1 MPILPEKIEIQGFF
15 AFRKPQVIAFEPL
28 WKSGGLWGILGPN
41 GAGKSSILEAI
52 LLALYH
58 NSPRKTSE
66 AEITTRGFSGEKYIR
81 FYFKYEGQSYVCA
94 FPRKEIQKIQ
104 KRLPPH
110 YTILEPEEVKDLLK
124 LSYKDFTLTVVLPQG
139 QFANL
144 LEATLSEQSRILSNF
159 LPDKPWES
167 IMEKVKKVENYLQE
181 KVKSLEKYIQFLK
194 NQLEALH
201 GATPE
206 KLAELI
212 DQIQSLE
219 TQRTSTESQLQE
231 LRMQLSRAQE
241 RDQLQ
246 KRFQHL
252 SQQYD
257 SLLSRKEALEKL
269 NHPTIT
275 QHLQEVNH
283 LTQLLNKNREELKQQ
298 EASLKKAEENQQKY
312 VADLEKLAKE
322 YKDVEPLYKNQ
333 AELTKLKSLYQE
345 YQKVRQSLEDEIKNV
360 AARIEEVQTP
370 GLGLSKEPTQSWL
383 EFVKEKL
390 KKGDELWEEIGKAEK
405 KLISLLEEAQ
415 KKRERLQ
422 VDKALSEYVKALR
435 PGEPCPL
442 CGSTHHPHP
451 RPIPPNLSEELKNVE
466 TQIRTLEKDK
476 SQLTK
481 LQGLKESVSRVL
493 NDHAQKEAEVA
504 QLGKALSE
512 MIGRETVCT
521 FLKASDPKSL
531 FQKAEEI
538 QKKMEYLRQE
548 ISKLQGNQETITQ
561 NITKLKEEINAHSR
575 QRQELQDQLLQEIP
589 KENSYYREFWQI
601 AEKQDISKAIQWSRQ
616 TLDNTNKELQEYE
629 ELRKRLED
637 PTSPYRNL
645 PPTPQLQAQTQNLQN
660 QLHDLQKE
668 ITRLSEEKGKL
679 ETDLERKAKLT
690 TEIEQTKNTFDT
702 LSNELKVIS
711 RVEKAIQGGELE
723 RYFVRQILLKPLIEE
738 ANRHLQDWL
747 GGTLELRMPE
757 KTDPGQS
764 SKGEKEILQ
773 IQDLQSGGSE
783 PRAVKTL
790 SGGEKFLVSLALA
803 LALSDRIM
811 RLKTKRSRTPQS
823 FFFIDEGFDTLSTEN
838 FGFVMRTLQRLAS
851 QGRYIGLISHKVE
864 AKEFLSAYLEVQKKN
879 GATQVSLK
887 TPFH

>member
-15 AFRKPQVIAFEPL
+15 AFRKPQVIEFEPL

-58 NSPRKTSE
+58 KSPRKTNE

-94 FPRKEIQKIQ
+94 FPKKEIEKIQ

-110 YTILEPEEVKDLLK
+110 YTILEPKKVKDLLK
-124 LSYKDFTLTVVLPQG
+124 LSYEDFTLTVVLPQG
-139 QFANL
+139 QFAGL

-167 IMEKVKKVENYLQE
+167 IIEKVKKVEKYLQE
-181 KVKSLEKYIQFLK
+181 KVSTLENYIQLLK
-194 NQLEALH
+194 KQLEALH

-206 KLAELI
+206 KLAELTA
-212 DQIQSLE
+212 QIQNLE
-219 TQRTSTESQLQE
+219 AQRASTNTQLQE
-231 LRMQLSRAQE
+231 LRTQLSWAQE

-246 KRFQHL
+246 KRFHYL

-257 SLLSRKEALEKL
+257 SLLSRKQALEKL
-269 NHPTIT
+269 NQPTIT
-275 QHLQEVNH
+275 ERLLKIDQ
-283 LTQLLNKNREELKQQ
+283 LTQLLNKNREELKRQ
-298 EASLKKAEENQQKY
+298 EASLKEAEENQKKY
-312 VADLEKLAKE
+312 VADLEKLAQE
-322 YKDVEPLYKNQ
+322 YNKVEPIYKNQ

-345 YQKVRQSLEDEIKNV
+345 YQKVRQSLQAEIKNI
-360 AARIEEVQTP
+360 AEYIDKIQTP
-370 GLGLSKEPTQSWL
+370 GLGLSKGPTQSWL

-390 KKGDELWEEIGKAEK
+390 KKGDELWEELRKAEE
-405 KLISLLEEAQ
+405 KLISLLEAAQ

-422 VDKALSEYVKALR
+422 VDQALSEYVKALR

-451 RPIPPNLSEELKNVE
+451 RPIPSDPSQELRSVE
-466 TQIRTLEKDK
+466 AQIKTLEKDK

-493 NDHAQKEAEVA
+493 NDYAQIEAEVS

-512 MIGRETVCT
+512 KIGRETVST
-521 FLKASDPKSL
+521 FLNASDPKSL
-531 FQKAEEI
+531 FQRAEEI
-538 QKKMEYLRQE
+538 QKKMENLRQE

-561 NITKLKEEINAHSR
+561 NITKLKEEVETASR
-575 QRQELQDQLLQEIP
+575 QRQELQDQLLREIP
-589 KENSYYREFWQI
+589 KENPDYQEFWQI
-601 AEKQDISKAIQWSRQ
+601 ADKQGISKAIQWSRQ
-616 TLDNTNKELQEYE
+616 TLDYINKELQEYE

-645 PPTPQLQAQTQNLQN
+645 PPTPQLQAQIQNLQN

-679 ETDLERKAKLT
+679 ETHLKRKAELT

-764 SKGEKEILQ
+764 SNGEKEILQ
-773 IQDLQSGGSE
+773 IQDLQTGGSE

-811 RLKTKRSRTPQS
+811 RLKTKQTKTPQS

-887 TPFH
+887 TPLH

>member
-1 MPILPEKIEIQGFF
+1 VIE
-15 AFRKPQVIAFEPL
+15 FEPL

-58 NSPRKTSE
+58 DSPRKTNE

-94 FPRKEIQKIQ
+94 FPRKEMQKIQ

-110 YTILEPEEVKDLLK
+110 YTILEPEKVKDLLK

-139 QFANL
+139 QFAGL

-167 IMEKVKKVENYLQE
+167 IIEKVKKVEKYLQE
-181 KVKSLEKYIQFLK
+181 QVKALENYIQFLK
-194 NQLEALH
+194 KQLEALH

-206 KLAELI
+206 KLAELTA
-212 DQIQSLE
+212 QIQSLE
-219 TQRTSTESQLQE
+219 TQRTFTESQLQE
-231 LRMQLSRAQE
+231 LRTQLSRAKE

-246 KRFQHL
+246 ERFQHL

-257 SLLSRKEALEKL
+257 SLLSRKQALEKL

-283 LTQLLNKNREELKQQ
+283 LTQLLNKNREELKRQ
-298 EASLKKAEENQQKY
+298 EASLKEAEENQKKY
-312 VADLEKLAKE
+312 VAELEKLAQE
-322 YKDVEPLYKNQ
+322 YNKIEPIYKNQ
-333 AELTKLKSLYQE
+333 SELTKLKSLYQE
-345 YQKVRQSLEDEIKNV
+345 YQKVRQSLKDEIKNI

-370 GLGLSKEPTQSWL
+370 GLGLSKKPTQSWL

-415 KKRERLQ
+415 KKRERLR
-422 VDKALSEYVKALR
+422 VDSALSQYVKALR
-435 PGEPCPL
+435 PGEPCPI
-442 CGSTHHPHP
+442 CGSEHHPKP
-451 RPIPPNLSEELKNVE
+451 RPIPPNLSEELENVE

-476 SQLTK
+476 ERLTK

-493 NDHAQKEAEVA
+493 NDYAQKEAEVS

-512 MIGRETVCT
+512 MIGRETVCK
-521 FLKASDPKSL
+521 FLSTPDPKGL

-538 QKKMEYLRQE
+538 QKKMENLRQE
-548 ISKLQGNQETITQ
+548 ISKLRGNQETITQ
-561 NITKLKEEINAHSR
+561 NITNLKEEINAHSR

-589 KENSYYREFWQI
+589 KENPDYQEFWQI
-601 AEKQDISKAIQWSRQ
+601 VDKQDTSKAIQWSLQ
-616 TLDNTNKELQEYE
+616 TLDKTNKELQEYE
-629 ELRKRLED
+629 DLRKRLED

-645 PPTPQLQAQTQNLQN
+645 PPTPQLQDQIQNLQN

-723 RYFVRQILLKPLIEE
+723 HYFVRQILLKPLIEE

-783 PRAVKTL
+783 PRAIKTL

-811 RLKTKRSRTPQS
+811 RLKTKQTKTPQS

-851 QGRYIGLISHKVE
+851 QGRYVGLISHKVE
-864 AKEFLSAYLEVQKKN
+864 AKEFLSAYLEVQKQN
-879 GATQVSLK
+879 GATRVSLK
-887 TPFH
+887 TPSH

>member
-15 AFRKPQVIAFEPL
+15 AFRKPQVIEFEPL

-58 NSPRKTSE
+58 DSPRKTNE

-94 FPRKEIQKIQ
+94 FPRKEIEKIQ

-110 YTILEPEEVKDLLK
+110 YTILEPKKVKDLLK
-124 LSYKDFTLTVVLPQG
+124 LSYEDFTLTVVLPQG
-139 QFANL
+139 QFADL

-167 IMEKVKKVENYLQE
+167 IIEKVKKVESHLKDQ
-181 KVKSLEKYIQFLK
+181 VKSLETHIQFLEK
-194 NQLEALH
+194 QLEALH

-206 KLAELI
+206 KRTELTA
-212 DQIQSLE
+212 QIQSLE

-241 RDQLQ
+241 RDELQ

-257 SLLSRKEALEKL
+257 SLLSRKQALEKL

-275 QHLQEVNH
+275 QHLQEVNR

-298 EASLKKAEENQQKY
+298 EDSLKKAEENQQKY
-312 VADLEKLAKE
+312 VADLEKLAQE
-322 YKDVEPLYKNQ
+322 YNKVEPLYKNQ
-333 AELTKLKSLYQE
+333 AELTKLKSLCQE
-345 YQKVRQSLEDEIKNV
+345 YQKVRQSLEDEIKNI
-360 AARIEEVQTP
+360 AARLEEVQTP
-370 GLGLSKEPTQSWL
+370 GLGLSKEPTQFWL

-390 KKGDELWEEIGKAEK
+390 KKGDELWEELRNAEE
-405 KLISLLEEAQ
+405 KLTSLLEEARE
-415 KKRERLQ
+415 KRERLR
-422 VDKALSEYVKALR
+422 VDEALSQYVKALR

-451 RPIPPNLSEELKNVE
+451 RPIPTDPSQELRSVE
-466 TQIRTLEKDK
+466 AQIKTLEKDK

-493 NDHAQKEAEVA
+493 NDHAQKEAEVS
-504 QLGKALSE
+504 QLGKVLSE
-512 MIGRETVCT
+512 RIGRETVST
-521 FLKASDPKSL
+521 FLRASDPKSL

-538 QKKMEYLRQE
+538 QKKMEHLRQE
-548 ISKLQGNQETITQ
+548 ISKLQGNKETITQ
-561 NITKLKEEINAHSR
+561 NITKLEKEVETAS
-575 QRQELQDQLLQEIP
+575 QQLQELQDQLLQEIP
-589 KENSYYREFWQI
+589 KENPYYREFWQI
-601 AEKQDISKAIQWSRQ
+601 ADKQDISKAIQWSRQ

-645 PPTPQLQAQTQNLQN
+645 PPTPQLQAHIQNLQN

-679 ETDLERKAKLT
+679 ETDLKRKTELT

-723 RYFVRQILLKPLIEE
+723 RYFVRHILLKPLIEE
-738 ANRHLQDWL
+738 ANRHLRDWL

-764 SKGEKEILQ
+764 SKGEILQ

-811 RLKTKRSRTPQS
+811 RLKTKQTKTPQS

>member
-1 MPILPEKIEIQGFF
+1 MPILPEKLEIQGFF
-15 AFRKPQVIAFEPL
+15 AFRKLQVIEFEPL

-58 NSPRKTSE
+58 NSPRKTNE

-81 FYFKYEGQSYVCA
+81 FYFKYEGNSYVCA
-94 FPRKEIQKIQ
+94 FPRKEIEKIQ

-110 YTILEPEEVKDLLK
+110 YTILKPEEVENLLK

-139 QFANL
+139 QFAGL
-144 LEATLSEQSRILSNF
+144 LEASLSEQSRILSNF

-167 IMEKVKKVENYLQE
+167 IIEKVKKVESHLKDQ
-181 KVKSLEKYIQFLK
+181 VKSLETHIQFLE
-194 NQLEALH
+194 NQLKALH

-206 KLAELI
+206 KLTELTA
-212 DQIQSLE
+212 QIQSLE
-219 TQRTSTESQLQE
+219 TQRTSIESQLQE
-231 LRMQLSRAQE
+231 LRTQLSRAQE
-241 RDQLQ
+241 RDQLEE
-246 KRFQHL
+246 KFQRLTKQHDL
-252 SQQYD
+252 
-257 SLLSRKEALEKL
+257 LLSRKQALEKL
-269 NHPTIT
+269 NQTTIT
-275 QHLQEVNH
+275 DRL
-283 LTQLLNKNREELKQQ
+283 LKIDRLIQLLNKNQKELKQQ
-298 EASLKKAEENQQKY
+298 EASLKEAEENQKKY
-312 VADLEKLAKE
+312 VAQLEKLAQE
-322 YKDVEPLYKNQ
+322 YNEVEPIYKNQ
-333 AELTKLKSLYQE
+333 AELTKLKSLYQQ
-345 YQKVRQSLEDEIKNV
+345 YQQIQQSLQVEIKNI
-360 AARIEEVQTP
+360 AEYIEKIQTP
-370 GLGLSKEPTQSWL
+370 GLGLSKAPTQSWL

-390 KKGDELWEEIGKAEK
+390 KKGDELWEEIGKAKE

-422 VDKALSEYVKALR
+422 VDKALSQYVEALR
-435 PGEPCPL
+435 PGEPCPI
-442 CGSTHHPHP
+442 CGSEHHPKP
-451 RPIPPNLSEELKNVE
+451 RPIPPNLSEELENVK
-466 TQIRTLEKDK
+466 TLIQTLEKDK
-476 SQLTK
+476 ERLTK

-493 NDHAQKEAEVA
+493 NNHAQIEAEVA
-504 QLGKALSE
+504 QLGKDLSE
-512 MIGRETVCT
+512 KIGRETVSK

-561 NITKLKEEINAHSR
+561 NITKLKEEVETASR
-575 QRQELQDQLLQEIP
+575 ERQELQDQLLQEIP
-589 KENSYYREFWQI
+589 KENPYYREFWQI
-601 AEKQDISKAIQWSRQ
+601 ADKQDISKAIQWSRQ

-637 PTSPYRNL
+637 PDSPYRNL
-645 PPTPQLQAQTQNLQN
+645 PPTPQLQAQTQNLQS
-660 QLHDLQKE
+660 QLHRLREE

-679 ETDLERKAKLT
+679 ETDLKRKAELT
-690 TEIEQTKNTFDT
+690 SEIEQAKNTFDT
-702 LSNELKVIS
+702 LSNELKVVS

-757 KTDPGQS
+757 KIDPGQS
-764 SKGEKEILQ
+764 SKGEILQ
-773 IQDLQSGGSE
+773 IQDLQSGVSE

-811 RLKTKRSRTPQS
+811 RLKTKQSRAPQS

-864 AKEFLSAYLEVQKKN
+864 AKEFLSAYLEVQKKS

-887 TPFH
+887 TPLH

>member
-15 AFRKPQVIAFEPL
+15 AFRKPQVIEFEPL

-58 NSPRKTSE
+58 KSPRKTNE

-94 FPRKEIQKIQ
+94 FPKKEIEKIQ

-110 YTILEPEEVKDLLK
+110 YTILEPKKVKDLLK
-124 LSYKDFTLTVVLPQG
+124 LSYEDFTLTVVLPQG
-139 QFANL
+139 QFAGL

-167 IMEKVKKVENYLQE
+167 IIEKVKKVEKYLQE
-181 KVKSLEKYIQFLK
+181 KVSTLENYIQLLK
-194 NQLEALH
+194 KQLEALH

-206 KLAELI
+206 KLAELTA
-212 DQIQSLE
+212 QIQNLE
-219 TQRTSTESQLQE
+219 AQRASTNTQLQE
-231 LRMQLSRAQE
+231 LRTQLSWAQE

-246 KRFQHL
+246 KRFHYL

-257 SLLSRKEALEKL
+257 SLLSRKQALEKL
-269 NHPTIT
+269 NQTTIT
-275 QHLQEVNH
+275 DRLLKIDQ
-283 LTQLLNKNREELKQQ
+283 LTQLLNKNQEELKRQ
-298 EASLKKAEENQQKY
+298 EASLKEAEENQKKY
-312 VADLEKLAKE
+312 VADLEKLAQE
-322 YKDVEPLYKNQ
+322 YNKVEPIYKNQ

-345 YQKVRQSLEDEIKNV
+345 YQKVQQSLQAEIKNI
-360 AARIEEVQTP
+360 AEYIDKIQTP
-370 GLGLSKEPTQSWL
+370 GLGLSKGPTQSWL

-390 KKGDELWEEIGKAEK
+390 KKGDELWEELRKAEE
-405 KLISLLEEAQ
+405 KLTSLLGEAQ

-422 VDKALSEYVKALR
+422 VDQALSEYVKALR

-451 RPIPPNLSEELKNVE
+451 RPIPSDPSQELRSVE
-466 TQIRTLEKDK
+466 AQIKTLEKDK

-493 NDHAQKEAEVA
+493 NDYAQIEAEVS

-512 MIGRETVCT
+512 KIGRETVST
-521 FLKASDPKSL
+521 FLNASDPKSL
-531 FQKAEEI
+531 FQRAEEI
-538 QKKMEYLRQE
+538 QKKMENLRQE

-561 NITKLKEEINAHSR
+561 NITKLKEEVETASR
-575 QRQELQDQLLQEIP
+575 QRQELQDQLLREIP
-589 KENSYYREFWQI
+589 KENPDYQEFWQI
-601 AEKQDISKAIQWSRQ
+601 ADKQGISKAIQWSRQ
-616 TLDNTNKELQEYE
+616 TLDYINKELQEYE

-645 PPTPQLQAQTQNLQN
+645 PPTPQLQAQIQNLQN

-764 SKGEKEILQ
+764 SNGEKEILQ
-773 IQDLQSGGSE
+773 IQDLQTGGSE

-811 RLKTKRSRTPQS
+811 RLKTKQTKTPQS

-887 TPFH
+887 TPLH

>member
-15 AFRKPQVIAFEPL
+15 AFRKPQVIEFEPL

-58 NSPRKTSE
+58 DSPRKTNE

-81 FYFKYEGQSYVCA
+81 FYFKYEGRSYVCA
-94 FPRKEIQKIQ
+94 FPRKEIEKIQ

-110 YTILEPEEVKDLLK
+110 YTILEPKKVKDLLK
-124 LSYKDFTLTVVLPQG
+124 LSYEDFTLTVVLPQG
-139 QFANL
+139 QFAGL
-144 LEATLSEQSRILSNF
+144 LEASLSEQSRILSNF

-167 IMEKVKKVENYLQE
+167 IIEKVKKVEKYLQE
-181 KVKSLEKYIQFLK
+181 QVNVLENYIQLLK
-194 NQLEALH
+194 KQLEALH

-206 KLAELI
+206 KRTELTA
-212 DQIQSLE
+212 QIQSLE

-231 LRMQLSRAQE
+231 LRTQLSRAQE

-345 YQKVRQSLEDEIKNV
+345 YQKVRQSLEDEIKNI

-879 GATQVSLK
+879 GATEVSLK

>member
-81 FYFKYEGQSYVCA
+81 LYFKYEGQSYVCA
-94 FPRKEIQKIQ
+94 FPRKEMQKIQ
-104 KRLPPH
+104 KILPPY
-110 YTILEPEEVKDLLK
+110 YTILKPEEVEDLLK

-139 QFANL
+139 QFAGL

-167 IMEKVKKVENYLQE
+167 IIEKVKKVESHLKDQ
-181 KVKSLEKYIQFLK
+181 VKSLETHIQFLEK
-194 NQLEALH
+194 QLEALH

-206 KLAELI
+206 KLTELTA
-212 DQIQSLE
+212 QIQSLE
-219 TQRTSTESQLQE
+219 TQRTFTESQLQE
-231 LRMQLSRAQE
+231 LRTQLSWAQE

-246 KRFQHL
+246 ERFQHL
-252 SQQYD
+252 NQQYD
-257 SLLSRKEALEKL
+257 SLLSRKQALEKL
-269 NHPTIT
+269 NQTTIT
-275 QHLQEVNH
+275 ERLLKIDQLI
-283 LTQLLNKNREELKQQ
+283 QLLNKNREELKRQ
-298 EASLKKAEENQQKY
+298 EASLKDAKENQQKY
-312 VADLEKLAKE
+312 VADLEILAKE
-322 YKDVEPLYKNQ
+322 YSKVESIYKNQ
-333 AELTKLKSLYQE
+333 SELTKLKSLYQE
-345 YQKVRQSLEDEIKNV
+345 YQKVRQSLEDEIKNI

-390 KKGDELWEEIGKAEK
+390 KKGDELWEEIGKAEE

-422 VDKALSEYVKALR
+422 VDKALSQYVKALR

-442 CGSTHHPHP
+442 CGSTHHPKP

-476 SQLTK
+476 ERLTK

-493 NDHAQKEAEVA
+493 NDHAQKEAEVS

-512 MIGRETVCT
+512 MIGRETVST

-561 NITKLKEEINAHSR
+561 NITKLKKEVETTSR
-575 QRQELQDQLLQEIP
+575 QLQELQDQLLQEIP
-589 KENSYYREFWQI
+589 KENPDYQEFWQI
-601 AEKQDISKAIQWSRQ
+601 ADKHGLLKAMEWSRQ
-616 TLDNTNKELQEYE
+616 TLQDTHKKLQEYE
-629 ELRKRLED
+629 DLRKRLED
-637 PTSPYRNL
+637 PASPYRNL
-645 PPTPQLQAQTQNLQN
+645 PPTHQLQEQIQNLQN

-723 RYFVRQILLKPLIEE
+723 HYFVRQILLKPLIEE

-764 SKGEKEILQ
+764 SKGEILQ
-773 IQDLQSGGSE
+773 IQDLQSGG
-783 PRAVKTL
+783 
-790 SGGEKFLVSLALA
+790 
-803 LALSDRIM
+803 
-811 RLKTKRSRTPQS
+811 
-823 FFFIDEGFDTLSTEN
+823 
-838 FGFVMRTLQRLAS
+838 AS
-851 QGRYIGLISHKVE
+851 PG
-864 AKEFLSAYLEVQKKN
+864 
-879 GATQVSLK
+879 
-887 TPFH
+887 P

>member
-15 AFRKPQVIAFEPL
+15 AFRKPQVIEFEPL

-58 NSPRKTSE
+58 KSPRKTNE

-81 FYFKYEGQSYVCA
+81 FYFKHEGQSYVCA
-94 FPRKEIQKIQ
+94 FPRKEIEKIQ
-104 KRLPPH
+104 KRLPPY
-110 YTILEPEEVKDLLK
+110 YTILEPEEVEKLLK

-139 QFANL
+139 QFAGL
-144 LEATLSEQSRILSNF
+144 LEATLSDQSRILSNF
-159 LPDKPWES
+159 LPDKPWEA
-167 IMEKVKKVENYLQE
+167 IIERVKNVEKHLQE
-181 KVKSLEKYIQFLK
+181 KVTKLESYIQLLN
-194 NQLEALH
+194 NQLKALH

-206 KLAELI
+206 KLAELT
-212 DQIQSLE
+212 DQIQNLE
-219 TQRTSTESQLQE
+219 AQRASTNTQLQE
-231 LRMQLSRAQE
+231 LRTQLSWAQE

-246 KRFQHL
+246 KRFQYL

-257 SLLSRKEALEKL
+257 SLLSRKQALEKL
-269 NHPTIT
+269 NQPTIT
-275 QHLQEVNH
+275 DRLLKIDQ
-283 LTQLLNKNREELKQQ
+283 LTQLLTKNREELRRQ
-298 EASLKKAEENQQKY
+298 EASLKGAEENQKKY
-312 VADLEKLAKE
+312 VAELEKLAQE
-322 YKDVEPLYKNQ
+322 YNKVEPIYKNQ
-333 AELTKLKSLYQE
+333 AELTKLRSLYQE
-345 YQKVRQSLEDEIKNV
+345 YQKVRQSLEDEIKNI

-370 GLGLSKEPTQSWL
+370 GIGLSKAPTQSWL

-390 KKGDELWEEIGKAEK
+390 KKGDELWEEIGKAEE
-405 KLISLLEEAQ
+405 KLTSLLEEAQ

-435 PGEPCPL
+435 PGEPCPI
-442 CGSTHHPHP
+442 CGSEHHPHP
-451 RPIPPNLSEELKNVE
+451 RPIPPNLSEELRNVE

-476 SQLTK
+476 ERLTK

-493 NDHAQKEAEVA
+493 NDHAQKEGEVS

-512 MIGRETVCT
+512 TIGRETVST
-521 FLKASDPKSL
+521 FLKASDPKSI

-538 QKKMEYLRQE
+538 QKKMEHLRQE
-548 ISKLQGNQETITQ
+548 ISKLQGNKETITQ
-561 NITKLKEEINAHSR
+561 NITNLKKEVETAS
-575 QRQELQDQLLQEIP
+575 QQLQELQAQLLQEIP
-589 KENSYYREFWQI
+589 KESPYYREFWQI
-601 AEKQDISKAIQWSRQ
+601 ADKQDISKAIQWSRQ

-637 PTSPYRNL
+637 PASPYRNL
-645 PPTPQLQAQTQNLQN
+645 PPTPQLQDHIQKLQN

-668 ITRLSEEKGKL
+668 ITHLSEEKGKL
-679 ETDLERKAKLT
+679 ETDLKRKAELT

-757 KTDPGQS
+757 KTDLGQS
-764 SKGEKEILQ
+764 SKEEKEILQ

-811 RLKTKRSRTPQS
+811 RLKTKKTKTPQS

-887 TPFH
+887 TPSH

>member
-15 AFRKPQVIAFEPL
+15 AFRKPQVIEFEPL

-58 NSPRKTSE
+58 DSPRKTNE

-110 YTILEPEEVKDLLK
+110 YTILKPEEVEDLLK

-139 QFANL
+139 QFAGL

-167 IMEKVKKVENYLQE
+167 IIEKVKKVEKYLQE
-181 KVKSLEKYIQFLK
+181 QVKALENYIQLLK
-194 NQLEALH
+194 KQLEDLH

-206 KLAELI
+206 KLAELTA
-212 DQIQSLE
+212 QIQNLE
-219 TQRTSTESQLQE
+219 AQRASTNTQLQE
-231 LRMQLSRAQE
+231 LRTQLSRAQE

-246 KRFQHL
+246 ERFQHL

-257 SLLSRKEALEKL
+257 SLLSRKQALEKL
-269 NHPTIT
+269 NQTTIT
-275 QHLQEVNH
+275 DRLLKIDQ
-283 LTQLLNKNREELKQQ
+283 LTQLLNKNREELKRQ
-298 EASLKKAEENQQKY
+298 ETSLKKAEENQQKY
-312 VADLEKLAKE
+312 VAELEKLAQE
-322 YKDVEPLYKNQ
+322 YNKVEPLYKNQ

-345 YQKVRQSLEDEIKNV
+345 YQKVRQSLEDEIKNI

-422 VDKALSEYVKALR
+422 VDKALSQYVETLR

-442 CGSTHHPHP
+442 CGSEHHPKP

-476 SQLTK
+476 ERLTK

-493 NDHAQKEAEVA
+493 NDHAQKEAEVS

-561 NITKLKEEINAHSR
+561 NITKLKKEVETAS
-575 QRQELQDQLLQEIP
+575 QQLQELQDQLLQEIP

-601 AEKQDISKAIQWSRQ
+601 ADTQDISKAIQWSRQ

-637 PTSPYRNL
+637 PASPYRNL
-645 PPTPQLQAQTQNLQN
+645 PPTPQLQDQSQNLQN

-679 ETDLERKAKLT
+679 DTDLERKAKLT
-690 TEIEQTKNTFDT
+690 TEIDQTKNTFDT

-723 RYFVRQILLKPLIEE
+723 HYFVRQILLKPLIEE

-764 SKGEKEILQ
+764 SKGEILQ
-773 IQDLQSGGSE
+773 IHDLQSGGSE

-811 RLKTKRSRTPQS
+811 RLKTKQTKTPQS

-851 QGRYIGLISHKVE
+851 QGRYIGLISHKLE

-887 TPFH
+887 TPFP

>member
-167 IMEKVKKVENYLQE
+167 IMEKVKKVESYLQE
-181 KVKSLEKYIQFLK
+181 KVKSLENYIQFLK

-206 KLAELI
+206 KLAELT

-231 LRMQLSRAQE
+231 LRTQLSRAKE

-246 KRFQHL
+246 ERFQSL
-252 SQQYD
+252 RQRLND
-257 SLLSRKEALEKL
+257 LLSRKQALEKL

-275 QHLQEVNH
+275 DRLLQINH
-283 LTQLLNKNREELKQQ
+283 LTKLLNDKQNELYRQ
-298 EASLKKAEENQQKY
+298 EVSLKYAEENQKKY
-312 VADLEKLAKE
+312 VAELEILAQE
-322 YKDVEPLYKNQ
+322 YNKVEPIYKNQ
-333 AELTKLKSLYQE
+333 SELTKLKSLYQE
-345 YQKVRQSLEDEIKNV
+345 YQKIQQSLEAEIKNI
-360 AARIEEVQTP
+360 AAYIEKIQTP
-370 GLGLSKEPTQSWL
+370 ELRLSKEPTQSWSA
-383 EFVKEKL
+383 FVKEKL
-390 KKGDELWEEIGKAEK
+390 IKGDELWEEIRKAEK
-405 KLISLLEEAQ
+405 KLISLLGEAQ

-422 VDKALSEYVKALR
+422 VDQALSEYVKALR

-451 RPIPPNLSEELKNVE
+451 RPIPPNLSEELKNIE
-466 TQIRTLEKDK
+466 TQIQTLEKDK

-481 LQGLKESVSRVL
+481 LQGLKESASRVL
-493 NDHAQKEAEVA
+493 NDHAQKEAEVS

-512 MIGRETVCT
+512 MIGRETVSK
-521 FLKASDPKSL
+521 FLSTSDPKGL

-538 QKKMEYLRQE
+538 QKKMENLRQE
-548 ISKLQGNQETITQ
+548 ISKLRGNQEAITQ
-561 NITKLKEEINAHSR
+561 NITNLKEEINAHSR
-575 QRQELQDQLLQEIP
+575 QRQELQDQLVQEIP
-589 KENSYYREFWQI
+589 KEKPDYREFWQI
-601 AEKQDISKAIQWSRQ
+601 ADKQDISQAIQWSRQ
-616 TLDNTNKELQEYE
+616 TLDNINKELQEYE

-637 PTSPYRNL
+637 PTSPYRSL
-645 PPTPQLQAQTQNLQN
+645 PPTPQLQAQTQNLQD
-660 QLHDLQKE
+660 QLHRLREE

-679 ETDLERKAKLT
+679 ETDLKRKAELT
-690 TEIEQTKNTFDT
+690 TEIEQTKNAFDT
-702 LSNELKVIS
+702 LSNELQLIS
-711 RVEKAIQGGELE
+711 RVAKAIAGGEFE

-738 ANRHLQDWL
+738 ANGHLQNWL

-764 SKGEKEILQ
+764 AKEEILQ
-773 IQDLQSGGSE
+773 IQDLQSGGSQ
-783 PRAVKTL
+783 PRAIKTL

-811 RLKTKRSRTPQS
+811 RLKTKQTKTPQS

-838 FGFVMRTLQRLAS
+838 FGFVMRTLHRLAS

-864 AKEFLSAYLEVQKKN
+864 AKEFLSAYLEVQKEN
-879 GATQVSLK
+879 GATRVSLK